1 MLISKHSKFN
11 FLSILLKD
19 IKDKNFRTELSL
31 IKKSNS
37 IIKDVCE
44 IDENGSFLING
55 LMLIDKPVNNTGK
68 ELLAEKIIKENL
80 ILDKRRFK

>member
-1 MLISKHSKFN
+1 MPISKHSKFN

-44 IDENGSFLING
+44 IDENDSFLING

-80 ILDKRRFK
+80 RLNKRGFK